1 LKLVRPLTE
10 QEKVHKTSYLTCF
23 QVIYKRVK
31 PSLGQA
37 LLVQT
42 AFGIGAL
49 KEKKE
54 TDLETC
60 LPRKLTLA
68 TPFSKPR
75 SCLANSSYNP
85 DFAPAR
91 PLAGGSSF
99 GSRQSCCRSNPVELP
114 KSKITNQKSPIKN
127 PKSNHPYSQIKLTT

>member
-1 LKLVRPLTE
+1 
-10 QEKVHKTSYLTCF
+10 
-23 QVIYKRVK
+23 
-31 PSLGQA
+31 
-37 LLVQT
+37 VQT

-91 PLAGGSSF
+91 PLAGGDLMAGAIRPTKQPPRLTPIAF
-99 GSRQSCCRSNPVELP
+99 PQTLAVAKAAAEATPTINRTQNQN
-114 KSKITNQKSPIKN
+114 SKIYNQKSKYPRNLFYLCTYKKHLQQKTAPIVQL
-127 PKSNHPYSQIKLTT
+127 PLLW